1 MLKGEGA
8 FTLGR
13 QHGRNKAN
21 LHHLGVTSRAA
32 CETCNNTWMS
42 QFEQTARPLLTPP
55 IQDRGVEWASEAEQT
70 SVAVWAMKTA
80 LMLDR
85 SVVPSSRTVP
95 DKDFTFLSVAFAIW
109 TNTAWTT
116 AHPPSTGKTSQG
128 YSISF
133 TVGHA
138 LFIVTAFENEVLRRE
153 HEALRGLGAGEARC
167 RKITNSAGHRG
178 ATPISMIGRPRP
190 GSFWVVDDWDS
201 AVAHAYVQL
210 KYGRR

>member
-42 QFEQTARPLLTPP
+42 QFEQTARP
-55 IQDRGVEWASEAEQT
+55 
-70 SVAVWAMKTA
+70 WAMKTA
-80 LMLDR
+80 LMPDR

-95 DKDFTFLSVAFAIW
+95 NKDFTFLSVAFAIW

-153 HEALRGLGAGEARC
+153 QEALRGLGAAKLGVGRSRTRLAIGAR
-167 RKITNSAGHRG
+167 
-178 ATPISMIGRPRP
+178 
-190 GSFWVVDDWDS
+190 
-201 AVAHAYVQL
+201 
-210 KYGRR
+210 RRSQ